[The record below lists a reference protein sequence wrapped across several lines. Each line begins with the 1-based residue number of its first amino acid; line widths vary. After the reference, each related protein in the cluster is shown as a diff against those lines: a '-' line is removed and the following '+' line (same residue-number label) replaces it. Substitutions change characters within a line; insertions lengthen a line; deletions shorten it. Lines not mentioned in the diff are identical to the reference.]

1 MESKSISSIFFFSLY
16 ELKFPKSLYYELG
29 NNKGWKK
36 HEIIDVEDHVI

>member
-16 ELKFPKSLYYELG
+16 ELKFPKSLYYELR
-29 NNKGWKK
+29 NKGWEK